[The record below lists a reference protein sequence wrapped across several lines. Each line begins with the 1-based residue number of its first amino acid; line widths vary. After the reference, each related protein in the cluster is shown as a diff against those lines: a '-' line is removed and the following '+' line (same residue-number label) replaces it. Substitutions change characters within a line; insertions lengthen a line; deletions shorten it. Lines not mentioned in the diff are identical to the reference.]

1 MATMRGATARM
12 AGKLGVAGRGPR
24 NVSVRATPLPLD
36 LKKVTPV
43 GGRTF
48 LKVEEIQ
55 EQTQGGIFLPD
66 NAQTKQTCGTVLY
79 VDDDAGFE
87 VGNKV
92 VYSQFAGTELEL
104 EGAEHVILKN
114 DDVVGVMPTADAKD
128 MKPTGNGILLEIEKE
143 DEKTSSGIFLTGS
156 TKEKPS
162 TGKVV
167 AVGPGRKN
175 EEGVV
180 EPIEGVSVGSNVL
193 YNKFSGVDFE
203 AADGSALI
211 VIKDHDILATLD

>member
-1 MATMRGATARM
+1 MKVNAKRFG
-12 AGKLGVAGRGPR
+12 LGRLGGRR
-24 NVSVRATPLPLD
+24 YNVCVRATPLPLD
-36 LKKVTPV
+36 IKKVTPV

-48 LKVEEIQ
+48 LKVEEIE
-55 EQTQGGIFLPD
+55 EQTDGGIFLPD
-66 NAQTKQTCGTVLY
+66 AAQQKQTVGTVMFAEDG
-79 VDDDAGFE
+79 VGFS

-92 VYSQFAGTELEL
+92 VYSQFAGTEVEV

-114 DDVVGVMPTADAKD
+114 DDVVGVMPGADAKD

-162 TGKVV
+162 TGKVL
-167 AVGPGRKN
+167 AMGPGRKN
-175 EEGVV
+175 DEGKV
-180 EPIEGVSVGSNVL
+180 EPIEGLSVGDSVL

-203 AADGSALI
+203 AKDGTALI